1 MSQRIRRLQE
11 EIKKEASYIIH
22 HRAKD
27 PRLGFVSI
35 TGVEL
40 SRDLAY
46 CRIYISVLGD
56 ETAQQQTMEGLD
68 KATGFIRSELAKK
81 IRFRTVPQ
89 LSFHYDSSLEYGSRI
104 NAILKE
110 LNLDGGSGSE

>member
-1 MSQRIRRLQE
+1 M
-11 EIKKEASYIIH
+11 
-22 HRAKD
+22 
-27 PRLGFVSI
+27 
-35 TGVEL
+35 EL

-104 NAILKE
+104 NAILKSLILME
-110 LNLDGGSGSE
+110 EAAVNRKRIFLAHCRVMIIISSVRMKS